1 MGIVIDS
8 GITVGNGIT
17 IDGSIV
23 GRDLTVFLDAN
34 NYSGSGS
41 TWTDQSGNGY
51 NATLY
56 NTPTYSS
63 SNGGYFSFNGSNQ
76 YATVSGSPLNLT
88 SYTKSVWF
96 YLSSSTDNNL
106 VSFSAVG
113 GHYMFFG
120 GTTKLY
126 SGHTA
131 WTGFPTT
138 YPSTANFSNLVWYN
152 ATLTFNTTTGMAL
165 YRNGV
170 LDSTYTAQK
179 TAPTAGGVNIAC
191 YSPGGNL
198 LNGRIAQVMIYSRN
212 LTPAEINQNFQYTR
226 SRFGV

>member
-23 GRDLTVFLDAN
+23 GQDLTVFLDAN

-63 SNGGYFSFNGSNQ
+63 SNGGYFTFNGSNQ
-76 YATVSGSPLNLT
+76 YATVSGSPLTLT

-96 YLSSSTDNNL
+96 YRNLTTDNNL
-106 VSFSAVG
+106 VSFSDPG
-113 GHYMFFG
+113 GHYMFFN
-120 GTTKLY
+120 GTAKLY

-138 YPSTANFSNLVWYN
+138 YASTSNFTNFVWYN
-152 ATLTFNTTTGMAL
+152 VTLTFNTTDGMAL
-165 YRNGV
+165 YRNGA

-191 YSPGGNL
+191 YATGGNL
-198 LNGRIAQVMIYSRN
+198 LNGRIAQVLIYSRS
-212 LTPAEINQNFQYTR
+212 LTPAEINQNFQFTR